1 MLPERPR
8 ILVVDDNTLDRQ
20 AVIRA
25 LRHELVGLDSA
36 QAEVLEAETVAQA
49 REALQRE
56 EFACVFLDH
65 DLPDGTALDLLLEVR
80 SQGLVTPIVV
90 LTGERD
96 EQIMAE
102 VMQAGA
108 ADFLPKEK
116 LHPDLIAVSLRAAL
130 RFLQVQRKEQVILSD
145 LYARDRAIAAASNG
159 IVIADPRLPDC
170 PLIYANQAFLNMTG
184 YTEAEVI
191 GHNCRFLQGPDTDPS
206 AVQELRDAVSQQHAC
221 QTLILNYRKD
231 GTTFW
236 NEITVS
242 PVLDTQGK
250 LTHFVGIQTD
260 TSARQVAEIE
270 RRQAEE
276 EARRRVERER
286 FLAALAERARGLTDP
301 DEVIADAVRS
311 VGEFLSVSRC
321 IFADIDI
328 EADTCTVHASEYR
341 ADPAAA
347 SIVGVV
353 SIASFGT
360 FVVSEYA
367 ARRAVAVDDV
377 RLDTVRAPEGSLA
390 AYEAINI
397 RAHVT
402 VPVVHHDRVVSCMS
416 LHSAAPR
423 HWEPE
428 EIELLRD
435 VVERTWLTVEV
446 IRQNRALVREGE
458 ATARILGS
466 ITDAFFALDGQ
477 FRFTYVNP
485 QAERVLFRQREA
497 LLGQEIWAEFPEGAG
512 STFDQQYRRALAEGV
527 PVSFE
532 EFFPPL
538 TTWFEV
544 RAYPSPDG
552 GLSVFF
558 QNINERKALDA
569 ERERLAERERNIA
582 AHLQDA
588 LQPALPDHVPGLLV
602 GNFTQPALQEAQIGG
617 DFYDIFPLDK
627 ELYAIVIGDVSGKG
641 LAAAQQL
648 ALIRNSLRTTLYLHR
663 SPAQAATSLNAIL
676 TAHDL
681 LVGFVTAFVG
691 VYDAATG
698 RIAYA
703 SCGHEPGLIRRV
715 SGIVERMETTGPP
728 LGIDQNADYGELTIT
743 LAAGDS
749 LLLYTDGISEAGPNR
764 RELLG
769 MEGLMQMLAKMPSGT
784 SVAAQA
790 EALVAEVSRYAGGV
804 FRDDVAVLLAQ
815 RQ

>member
-1 MLPERPR
+1 MPERHR

-25 LRHELVGLDSA
+25 LRHEAVGLSGI
-36 QAEVLEAETVAQA
+36 QAEVLEAGTVQEA
-49 REALQRE
+49 RAALQGE

-65 DLPDGTALDLLLEVR
+65 NLPDGTALDLLLEVR

-130 RFLQVQRKEQVILSD
+130 RFQQVQREKQAILTD
-145 LYARDRAIAAASNG
+145 LYTRDRAIAAASNG

-170 PLIYANQAFLNMTG
+170 PLIYTNEAFLHMTG
-184 YTEAEVI
+184 YAEAEVI

-206 AVQELRDAVSQQHAC
+206 AVQELRDAVTHQRAC

-231 GTTFW
+231 GTKFW

-242 PVLDTQGK
+242 PVLDAQGQ

-260 TSARQVAEIE
+260 TTARQVEEIE

-276 EARRRVERER
+276 ETRRRVQREQ
-286 FLAALAERARGLTDP
+286 FLAALAERARSLTDP

-311 VGEFLSVSRC
+311 VGEFLGVSRC

-328 EADTCTVHASEYR
+328 EADTCTIHASEYR

-347 SIVGVV
+347 SIVGVI
-353 SIASFGT
+353 SIASFGA

-367 ARRAVAVDDV
+367 ARRAVVVDDV
-377 RLDTVRAPEGSLA
+377 RLDSLRAPAGSLA

-402 VPVVHHDRVVSCMS
+402 VPVVHFERVVSCMS

-428 EIELLRD
+428 EIELLRA

-458 ATARILGS
+458 ATARILAS
-466 ITDAFFALDGQ
+466 ITDAFFALDKQ
-477 FRFTYVNP
+477 LRFTYVNP
-485 QAERVLFRQREA
+485 QAERVLFRDREA
-497 LLGQEIWAEFPEGAG
+497 LLGQKIWDEFPEAVG
-512 STFDQQYRRALAEGV
+512 SAFDQQYRRALAEGV

-532 EFFPPL
+532 EFYPPL
-538 TTWFEV
+538 GTWFEV

-558 QNINERKALDA
+558 QNISERKALDA

-582 AHLQDA
+582 SQLQDA
-588 LQPALPDHVPGLLV
+588 LQPALPASILRLAVAS
-602 GNFTQPALQEAQIGG
+602 FTQPALQEAQIGG
-617 DFYDIFPLDK
+617 DFFDIFPLDK
-627 ELYAIVIGDVSGKG
+627 ELYALVMGDVSGKG

-648 ALIRNSLRTTLYLHR
+648 ALIRNSLRTTLYLYR
-663 SPAQAATSLNAIL
+663 EPAQAAAALNTIV

-691 VYDAATG
+691 VYDVPTG
-698 RIAYA
+698 RITYC
-703 SCGHEPGLIRRV
+703 SCGHEPGLVKRA
-715 SGIVERMETTGPP
+715 GTGAVESLLTTGPP
-728 LGIDQNADYGELTIT
+728 LGVAENAAYEEERVM
-743 LAAGDS
+743 LASGDA
-749 LLLYTDGISEAGPNR
+749 LLLYTDGISEAGLSR
-764 RELLG
+764 RDLLG
-769 MEGLMQMLAKMPSGT
+769 TFGLTRLFGALPDGLA
-784 SVAAQA
+784 VLA
-790 EALVAEVSRYAGGV
+790 EAEMLVTQVSDFAGGV
-804 FRDDVAVLLAQ
+804 FRDDVAVLLA
-815 RQ
+815 RRE

>member
-1 MLPERPR
+1 MPERHR
-8 ILVVDDNTLDRQ
+8 VLVVDDNALDRQ
-20 AVIRA
+20 AVVRA
-25 LRHELVGLDSA
+25 LQHKAVGLDGV
-36 QAEVLEAETVAQA
+36 QAEVLEAETGSQA

-65 DLPDGTALDLLLEVR
+65 NLPDGTALDLLLEVR

-130 RFLQVQRKEQVILSD
+130 RFLQVQREKQAILND
-145 LYARDRAIAAASNG
+145 LHARNRAIASASNG

-170 PLIYANQAFLNMTG
+170 PLIYVNEAFLHMTG
-184 YTEAEVI
+184 YTEAEVL
-191 GHNCRFLQGPDTDPS
+191 GRNCRFLQGPDTNPS
-206 AVQELRDAVSQQHAC
+206 AVQELREAVTHERRC
-221 QTLILNYRKD
+221 QTLILNYRKN
-231 GTTFW
+231 GTKFW

-242 PVLDTQGK
+242 PVLDAQSK

-260 TSARQVAEIE
+260 TTARQEAETE
-270 RRQAEE
+270 RRQAEAE
-276 EARRRVERER
+276 VRRRAERER
-286 FLAALAERARGLTDP
+286 FLAALAERTRNLADP

-311 VGEFLSVSRC
+311 VGEFLGVSRC

-328 EADTCTVHASEYR
+328 EADTCTIHPSEYR
-341 ADPAAA
+341 ADPSAA

-353 SIASFGT
+353 SIASFGA
-360 FVVSEYA
+360 FVVAEYA
-367 ARRAVAVDDV
+367 ARRAVVVEDV
-377 RLDTVRAPEGSLA
+377 RLDSLRAPAGSLA

-402 VPVVHHDRVVSCMS
+402 VPVVHFERVVSCMS

-423 HWEPE
+423 DWKPE
-428 EIELLRD
+428 EIELLRA

-458 ATARILGS
+458 ATARILAS
-466 ITDAFFALDGQ
+466 ITDAFFALDRQ

-485 QAERVLFRQREA
+485 QAERVLFRPQDA
-497 LLGQEIWAEFPEGAG
+497 LLGQGIWDEFPEAVG
-512 STFDQQYRRALAEGV
+512 SAFDQQYRRALAEGV

-532 EFFPPL
+532 EFYPPL
-538 TTWFEV
+538 GTWFEV

-582 AHLQDA
+582 TQLQEA
-588 LQPALPDHVPGLLV
+588 LQPALPEHIPGLTV
-602 GNFTQPALQEAQIGG
+602 ASFTQPALQEAQVGG
-617 DFYDIFPLDK
+617 DFFDIFPLDK
-627 ELYAIVIGDVSGKG
+627 GLYALVMGDVSGKG

-648 ALIRNSLRTTLYLHR
+648 ALIRNSLRTTLYLYR
-663 SPAQAATSLNAIL
+663 NPAQAATSLNAIL
-676 TAHDL
+676 AVHDL

-691 VYDAATG
+691 VYDAGTG

-715 SGIVERMETTGPP
+715 SGVVEKTETTGPP
-728 LGIDQNADYGELTIT
+728 LGVAQNAEYGELTIT
-743 LAAGDS
+743 LFSGDS

-769 MEGLMQMLAKMPSGT
+769 TEGLMQMLATVPTDT

-804 FRDDVAVLLAQ
+804 FRDDVAVLMAQ